1 VQVGVCSNWY
11 DTLRS
16 RQSAMLS
23 HWLGAADAIRSIET
37 AQLHRTARRRSGMAA
52 RGTRAAACDAGH
64 CAALVA
70 IDRNSWSRSIGMSG
84 RDCRNAQLF
93 SGIGFHQELRP
104 IRCVKI
110 CRC

>member
-1 VQVGVCSNWY
+1 
-11 DTLRS
+11 
-16 RQSAMLS
+16 M
-23 HWLGAADAIRSIET
+23 AIRVGRREFIVTVSG
-37 AQLHRTARRRSGMAA
+37 AMAAWPLTARAA
-52 RGTRAAACDAGH
+52 VGDAGH

-93 SGIGFHQELRP
+93 SGIGFQQELRP
-104 IRCVKI
+104 IRCVKT

>member
-1 VQVGVCSNWY
+1 MTVIIGRRE
-11 DTLRS
+11 LL
-16 RQSAMLS
+16 AALG
-23 HWLGAADAIRSIET
+23 GAAALAI
-37 AQLHRTARRRSGMAA
+37 AA
-52 RGTRAAACDAGH
+52 RAAVGDAGH

>member
-1 VQVGVCSNWY
+1 MQF
-11 DTLRS
+11 DQLKRRHFITL
-16 RQSAMLS
+16 LG
-23 HWLGAADAIRSIET
+23 GAAAT
-37 AQLHRTARRRSGMAA
+37 WPLVA
-52 RGTRAAACDAGH
+52 RAAAGDAGH

-84 RDCRNAQLF
+84 RDCRNAQFF

-104 IRCVKI
+104 IRWVKI